1 MDLLKQNDLFF
12 PIKKT
17 ISGNSVTVIVCNMK
31 SLSRHADNIVS
42 DKRIINNEVKRFTE
56 AQIIPSVSTYKI
68 TRTLSFFNVNSNDNE
83 NKF

>member
-1 MDLLKQNDLFF
+1 
-12 PIKKT
+12 
-17 ISGNSVTVIVCNMK
+17 MK

-68 TRTLSFFNVNSNDNE
+68 TRTLSFFNVNSSENE

>member
-31 SLSRHADNIVS
+31 SLSRHVDNIVS
-42 DKRIINNEVKRFTE
+42 DNRIINNEIERSTE
-56 AQIIPSVSTYKI
+56 AQINPSVSTYKI
-68 TRTLSFFNVNSNDNE
+68 ART
-83 NKF
+83 

>member
-1 MDLLKQNDLFF
+1 
-12 PIKKT
+12 
-17 ISGNSVTVIVCNMK
+17 MK

-42 DKRIINNEVKRFTE
+42 DNRIINNEVKRFTE
-56 AQIIPSVSTYKI
+56 AQINPLVSTYKI